1 MQAKSNPKRR
11 RLVAL
16 FATILAIVGAFVLAA
31 KPALAE
37 DVQGTLTITNTVTP
51 SGDTTEFNF
60 TVKVG
65 TDGSAVTYKIDGGTE
80 QSGTT
85 PLSVKLKGGQTLTV
99 SNILISQQGT
109 GVEYEVSEAQV
120 SGWTTKVGDE
130 EKSNVTG
137 TLIASAPAASITF
150 TNTKINV
157 TTKVD
162 KQSITPKSATE
173 TAEINDIVTVASGLT
188 AGQKYTVVG
197 TLVDKSNKESVPPE
211 ATMEA
216 EANQSGGL
224 EATLTYKNVEVGKY
238 AGKSLVSTVQ
248 IKSGDKVIAEHA
260 DLDDA
265 AQTVEIAA
273 IPATTGT
280 LTIGKTISTP
290 TTDKAVEKAQVDV
303 DKAEDEASKE
313 IAQDWLDDLTN
324 HRDGNAD
331 EKVTGAKD
339 KEFEFTVR
347 LTDAA
352 DKDLEGEF
360 SYTGSK
366 EGKVKSG
373 DTIKLKHGES
383 IKIAD
388 LPAGAKYEVVEA
400 DATNWSCDQ
409 EKNTVSGDIKGGE
422 EAKAAFVNTG
432 KGTFTISKTIKA
444 ADGYEL
450 TDELK
455 NTEFTFTVNV
465 YDKKDVSTRK
475 DVEGEF
481 NYTGSKEGKLKSGD
495 TVTLKDGESITID
508 VDPGVYVRVSES
520 AKTGWTQSAKNLA
533 GAIYDGKTRT
543 ANFTNTYSPY
553 TRSSNSS
560 SSTRSTS
567 SGSTTRAATAKTA
580 DPTSIA
586 PLATMAVGTALAAA
600 GAVRRRK

>member
-303 DKAEDEASKE
+303 DTFIIEA
-313 IAQDWLDDLTN
+313 
-324 HRDGNAD
+324 
-331 EKVTGAKD
+331 EKVN
-339 KEFEFTVR
+339 R
-347 LTDAA
+347 
-352 DKDLEGEF
+352 
-360 SYTGSK
+360 S
-366 EGKVKSG
+366 
-373 DTIKLKHGES
+373 
-383 IKIAD
+383 
-388 LPAGAKYEVVEA
+388 
-400 DATNWSCDQ
+400 
-409 EKNTVSGDIKGGE
+409 
-422 EAKAAFVNTG
+422 
-432 KGTFTISKTIKA
+432 
-444 ADGYEL
+444 
-450 TDELK
+450 
-455 NTEFTFTVNV
+455 
-465 YDKKDVSTRK
+465 
-475 DVEGEF
+475 
-481 NYTGSKEGKLKSGD
+481 
-495 TVTLKDGESITID
+495 
-508 VDPGVYVRVSES
+508 DPMH
-520 AKTGWTQSAKNLA
+520 
-533 GAIYDGKTRT
+533 
-543 ANFTNTYSPY
+543 
-553 TRSSNSS
+553 
-560 SSTRSTS
+560 STS
-567 SGSTTRAATAKTA
+567 CIG
-580 DPTSIA
+580 D
-586 PLATMAVGTALAAA
+586 G
-600 GAVRRRK
+600 

>member
-248 IKSGDKVIAEHA
+248 HA

-481 NYTGSKEGKLKSGD
+481 NYTA
-495 TVTLKDGESITID
+495 
-508 VDPGVYVRVSES
+508 PRR
-520 AKTGWTQSAKNLA
+520 A
-533 GAIYDGKTRT
+533 
-543 ANFTNTYSPY
+543 
-553 TRSSNSS
+553 SS
-560 SSTRSTS
+560 
-567 SGSTTRAATAKTA
+567 RAAT
-580 DPTSIA
+580 P
-586 PLATMAVGTALAAA
+586 
-600 GAVRRRK
+600 